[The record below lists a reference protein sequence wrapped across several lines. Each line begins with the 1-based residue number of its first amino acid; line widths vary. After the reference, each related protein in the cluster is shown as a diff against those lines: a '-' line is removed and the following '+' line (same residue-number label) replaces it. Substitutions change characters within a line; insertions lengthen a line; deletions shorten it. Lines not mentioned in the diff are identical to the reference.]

1 MNRREVLEWVSRG
14 LASGVAALV
23 GVPGFRYIL
32 GTVEPKSAGQS
43 HYVRL
48 IRLKDLVPGCPTIFP
63 VMGQKKDAWIQS
75 DRQALGRVWLVRA
88 AGDSVEPAADE
99 NPVRALSSV
108 CPHMGCQ
115 LQSAAGGKNFVCPC
129 HRAAFDVNGHRL
141 PDAKTGE
148 QNHAPRD
155 MDELECRIVRDD
167 GGEWLEV
174 KYEKFKTGLDHRV
187 TGV

>member
-1 MNRREVLEWVSRG
+1 MNRRELLEWVSRG
-14 LASGVAALV
+14 LATGVTALI
-23 GVPGFRYIL
+23 GLPGFKYIL
-32 GTVEPKSAGQS
+32 GTVEQKSASQS
-43 HYVRL
+43 QFSRL
-48 IRLKDLVPGCPTIFP
+48 IRLKDLIPGRPTIIP

-75 DRQALGRVWLVRA
+75 DQQALGRVWLVRA
-88 AGDSVEPAADE
+88 SGDSVETTSGE
-99 NPVRALSSV
+99 KPVRALSSV

-129 HRAAFDVNGHRL
+129 HRATFDADGHRL
-141 PDAKTGE
+141 SDPKTGE

-155 MDELECRIVRDD
+155 MDELECRVVQDD

-187 TGV
+187 AGV